1 MKSLVLF
8 SNDLR
13 LDDNDAI
20 NASISNSDSSSFL
33 FVFDKNLYEQTHGSA
48 NLWWLEQS
56 LSSLFAR
63 LEERNILLNIVEGD
77 YIKTIVRIVEKY
89 NISSIY
95 LNQNKNPDF
104 IKVEKLL
111 KKELDKMNV
120 DFNSFNKS
128 TLVDPSTILNKSNE
142 PYKVYS
148 PFYKHCKSIYAQKQ
162 VLSFPKE
169 TFKTF
174 GLEENQMDISQ
185 IFSSRKTGWAKKF
198 ENYWNPG
205 ELEATKKLKSF
216 FKSYLSEYKDIRN
229 FPGTAG
235 TSKMSPHL
243 RFGEITTNQ
252 IINYFNFHQDHMLSK
267 HEEHYIKELYWRE
280 FSYYILHH
288 FPYVVNKP
296 FNKKYEDFE
305 WEENYEENLSL
316 WKKGKTGIRIVDAA
330 MVELWETG
338 WMHNRTRMIVASF
351 LTKNLLIPWQEGEKW
366 FKDTLL
372 DADVANNVMGWQ
384 WVSGCGTDAAPYFR
398 IFNPILQEEKFD
410 PDNSYTKRWLDN
422 YNLYSE
428 DGSNDLLV
436 NNKLIKPI
444 VNLKESRN
452 KALERFSRIK

>member
-33 FVFDKNLYEQTHGSA
+33 FVFDKNLYEKTHGSA

-56 LSSLFAR
+56 LNSLFAR
-63 LEERNILLNIVEGD
+63 LEERNILLNIIEGD
-77 YIKTIVRIVEKY
+77 YIETIVRVVDKY
-89 NISSIY
+89 NIGSIY

-104 IKVEKLL
+104 AKVEKLL

-148 PFYKHCKSIYAQKQ
+148 PFYKHCKSIYVQKQ

-169 TFKTF
+169 PFKTF

-185 IFSSRKTGWAKKF
+185 IFSSRKTGWSKKF
-198 ENYWNPG
+198 KNYWNPG
-205 ELEATKKLKSF
+205 ELEASKKLKSF
-216 FKSYLSEYKDIRN
+216 FKGYLSEYKDIRN

-305 WEENYEENLSL
+305 WEENYEKNLSL

-330 MVELWETG
+330 MIELWETG

-410 PDNSYTKRWLDN
+410 PDNSYTKKWLDN
-422 YNLYSE
+422 YNLYTE
-428 DGSNDLLV
+428 DGSSDLLV
-436 NNKLIKPI
+436 DNNLIKPI
-444 VNLKESRN
+444 VDLKESRN

>member
-20 NASISNSDSSSFL
+20 NASYSNSDESAFL
-33 FVFDKNLYEQTHGSA
+33 FVFDEKLYKKTHGSA

-56 LSSLFAR
+56 LISLVNSLR
-63 LEERNILLNIVEGD
+63 EKNIPLNIVEGE
-77 YIKTIVRIVEKY
+77 YVKTIVQIAEKY
-89 NISSIY
+89 NFGSIY
-95 LNQNKNPDF
+95 LNQNLHPDF

-111 KKELDKMNV
+111 NKELSKINV

-128 TLVDPSTILNKSNE
+128 TLVDPSTILNKSGE

-148 PFYKHCKSIYAQKQ
+148 PFYKHCKSIYVQKQ
-162 VLSFPKE
+162 VLNFPKNPFKIFNLDE
-169 TFKTF
+169 T
-174 GLEENQMDISQ
+174 QMDIGQ
-185 IFSSRKTGWAKKF
+185 IFSNKNTRWSSKF
-198 ENYWNPG
+198 ESHWRPG
-205 ELEATKKLKSF
+205 EIDATKKLKSF

-252 IINYFNFHQDHMLSK
+252 IINFFNFHQDHMLSK

-296 FNKKYEDFE
+296 FNKKYEGFE
-305 WEENYEENLSL
+305 WEKNYEENLNL

-330 MVELWETG
+330 MRELWETG

-372 DADVANNVMGWQ
+372 DADIANNVMGWQ

-398 IFNPILQEEKFD
+398 IFNPLLQEEKFD
-410 PDNSYTKRWLDN
+410 PDNSYTKKWLDN

-428 DGSNDLLV
+428 DGLNDLLV
-436 NNKLIKPI
+436 DKNLIKPI
-444 VNLKESRN
+444 VDLKESRN